1 MIDKILDILVP
12 VKLRGKRMGVLME
25 RGVKIMFLVVV
36 AVIAIERILRKTIDA
51 IGDTNQWSYAIGYMM
66 LYLFITALIYGLV
79 MGGIN
84 MLISTISD
92 MKCEKAGEENP
103 VVRGTLDAKNIFSPK
118 TIKQFWPDLAEHL
131 KDYGV
136 SKAEGRVPKSA
147 YTDVATMEAVVRQK
161 QSQIDELSELVLQG
175 QERFQEVEQRLS
187 DASEG
192 LDNLEDL
199 IRAIEGPN
207 IATSVNMDYD
217 IQETVAMTLF
227 PSLADWEYER
237 LVGENSLVM
246 YNSRTM
252 DSICLNFSSRGVYV
266 REHKRT
272 DEVDHNGRYVFR
284 WMPEQ
289 RYTDYLQRH
298 PRDFRILDV
307 RESLKSISAI

>member
-1 MIDKILDILVP
+1 MC
-12 VKLRGKRMGVLME
+12 
-25 RGVKIMFLVVV
+25 
-36 AVIAIERILRKTIDA
+36 
-51 IGDTNQWSYAIGYMM
+51 S
-66 LYLFITALIYGLV
+66 
-79 MGGIN
+79 
-84 MLISTISD
+84 
-92 MKCEKAGEENP
+92 

-147 YTDVATMEAVVRQK
+147 YTEVATMDAVVRQK
-161 QSQIDELSELVLQG
+161 QSQIDELSELILQG

-207 IATSVNMDYD
+207 IATTVNMDYD
-217 IQETVAMTLF
+217 I
-227 PSLADWEYER
+227 SNSWEYER
-237 LVGENSLVM
+237 RVGENSLVM

-252 DSICLNFSSRGVYV
+252 DSICLNFSPRGVYV

-272 DEVDHNGRYVFR
+272 DEVDHNGRYIFR

-298 PRDFRILDV
+298 PRGFWTYG
-307 RESLKSISAI
+307 SL